1 MLEDRIGSAG
11 QQIRSYVYLMQES
24 VDVKHNV
31 KLLDIITAINVLVLT
46 KEAKWNGFR
55 DEKMGSA
62 WDI

>member
-1 MLEDRIGSAG
+1 M
-11 QQIRSYVYLMQES
+11 YLMQER

-46 KEAKWNGFR
+46 KEEKWNRFK

>member
-1 MLEDRIGSAG
+1 M
-11 QQIRSYVYLMQES
+11 YLMQES
-24 VDVKHNV
+24 IDVKHNV

-46 KEAKWNGFR
+46 KEAKWNGFK